1 MLALYAIS
9 LLNFS
14 RFLILILS
22 DVKAFSDL
30 FESLLDVFVQF
41 AESVVPLQSVF
52 EVIAD
57 CHVSRGVL
65 RLGALRTCRL
75 VGQAFKGVSVDR
87 AGGVVTLR

>member
-22 DVKAFSDL
+22 DVEAFSDL
-30 FESLLDVFVQF
+30 FESLLDVFVQL
-41 AESVVPLQSVF
+41 AESALPLQGIF

-57 CHVSRGVL
+57 CHVSRGVFG
-65 RLGALRTCRL
+65 LGTLWTCGL
-75 VGQAFKGVSVDR
+75 IGQALKGVSVDR
-87 AGGVVTLR
+87 AGGVVALG